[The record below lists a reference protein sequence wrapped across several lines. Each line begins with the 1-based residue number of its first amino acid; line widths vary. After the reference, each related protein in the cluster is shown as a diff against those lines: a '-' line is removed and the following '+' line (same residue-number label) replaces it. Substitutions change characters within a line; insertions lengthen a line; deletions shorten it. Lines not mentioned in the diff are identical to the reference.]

1 MDRIPLGGDL
11 RDQLL
16 EDLVLVIQDA
26 EDLLRSTGKQAS
38 ESYQLARAKFESTL
52 GNAKESLSE
61 LETRVSAGTRQA
73 IDSTNRYVQ
82 ENPWQAI
89 GAGAL
94 AGLAIGL
101 WISRNKE

>member
-1 MDRIPLGGDL
+1 MDKIPLGGDL

-16 EDLVLVIQDA
+16 EDLMLVIQDA

-61 LETRVSAGTRQA
+61 LETRVSEGAREA
-73 IDSTNRYVQ
+73 YASTNRYVQ
-82 ENPWQAI
+82 ENPWQAM

-101 WISRNKE
+101 WLSRR

>member
-16 EDLVLVIQDA
+16 DDLMLVVQDA
-26 EDLLRSTGKQAS
+26 EDLLRTTGKHAT
-38 ESYQLARAKFESTL
+38 EGYQLARAKFESTL
-52 GNAKESLSE
+52 GSAKESISE
-61 LETRVSAGTRQA
+61 LEAKVSEGAREAYDT
-73 IDSTNRYVQ
+73 TNRYVQ

-101 WISRNKE
+101 WISRR

>member
-16 EDLVLVIQDA
+16 DDLMLVIQDA
-26 EDLLRSTGKQAS
+26 EDLLRTTGKQAT

-52 GNAKESLSE
+52 GSAKESISE
-61 LETRVSAGTRQA
+61 LEAKVSEGAREAYDT
-73 IDSTNRYVQ
+73 TNRYVQ

-101 WISRNKE
+101 WISRR